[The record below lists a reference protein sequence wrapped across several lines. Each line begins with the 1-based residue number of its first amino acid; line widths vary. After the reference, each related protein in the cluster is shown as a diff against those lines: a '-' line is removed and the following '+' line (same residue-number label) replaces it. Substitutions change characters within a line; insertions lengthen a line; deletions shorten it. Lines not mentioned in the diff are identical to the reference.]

1 MALSPLQETLAD
13 VAGVLRT
20 QGHVQSAEAQ
30 NIAREILETL
40 AVQGFLGD
48 DLKNIR
54 HNGKTS
60 HEVIRDVLRL
70 AGVDASTHDIIVKK
84 IIHQLSQRGI
94 LR

>member
-20 QGHVQSAEAQ
+20 QGHVRSAAAQ

-40 AVQGFLGD
+40 AVQGFLG

>member
-20 QGHVQSAEAQ
+20 QGHVQSAEVQ

-48 DLKNIR
+48 LKNIR
-54 HNGKTS
+54 HNDKTS